1 MGIININTMSGAE
14 IIISLTY
21 LILIII
27 LIVKFW
33 RMTHDIKKI
42 AKVQTD
48 MKSNQARVAYLRG
61 DKELAQRLLDEH
73 FFEMARE
80 YATSDKAFDFN
91 KNYDG
96 LVSACTELY
105 KKMDLKAPDFEKY
118 KNKEEL
124 IISAYK

>member
-61 DKELAQRLLDEH
+61 DRELAQRLLDEH
-73 FFEMARE
+73 FFEMAR
-80 YATSDKAFDFN
+80 
-91 KNYDG
+91 
-96 LVSACTELY
+96 
-105 KKMDLKAPDFEKY
+105 
-118 KNKEEL
+118 
-124 IISAYK
+124 